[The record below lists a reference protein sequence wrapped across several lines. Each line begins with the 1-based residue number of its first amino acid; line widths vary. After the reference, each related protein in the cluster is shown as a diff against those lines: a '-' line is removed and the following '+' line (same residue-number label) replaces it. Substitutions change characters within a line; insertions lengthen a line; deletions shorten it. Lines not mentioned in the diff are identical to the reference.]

1 VNRTIAL
8 CLFMAVAA
16 VIVCVSVATPATL
29 SDANGFLK
37 DFVGSQLLGFLGVV
51 VTITLASAANLHF
64 ELNKLEAERQK
75 RGFVKTR
82 GAIRQSAAWLIGLL
96 LLAIALLVIKPALGS
111 NQTVQ
116 SLANGGALLI
126 VLFNVLV
133 LIDLTQMAFK
143 IGPDLPD

>member
-1 VNRTIAL
+1 M
-8 CLFMAVAA
+8 FMAVAA
-16 VIVCVSVATPATL
+16 VAICVSVAMPSVL

-64 ELNKLEAERQK
+64 ELNKLEVDQKK

-82 GAIRQSAAWLIGLL
+82 AAIQQSAAWLIGLL
-96 LLAIALLVIKPALGS
+96 VLAIALLVIKSSLGS
-111 NQTVQ
+111 DPTAQ
-116 SLANGGALLI
+116 SLANSGALLI

-133 LIDLTQMAFK
+133 LIDLTQMAFQ